1 MSVRPH
7 PTKGDG
13 WWVIDYYPSGR
24 KGKRVVFTFK
34 GTKGAALAME
44 QDMRRG
50 PGEVKNRVSPLI
62 RDLVSPWLEHY
73 KTVARPLTH
82 KDAVNS
88 LAHLLPRFG
97 MYKPANIT
105 RQTIADYKMARLQ
118 EAANPGAVAKGKAPR
133 PPSKRTISKELSYL
147 SSLLRWAAEM
157 DLCPELPFTIRGF
170 PSKQTRAEVV
180 RPLTPR
186 QITAI
191 LENVDPKY
199 RLLYLLWADMG
210 LRRNEGLAVTAED
223 VDEYRETLSVV
234 GKGAKQRII
243 PWLSNR
249 FADELRRELDKRPSG
264 PLVVNE
270 DTGEEFSETV
280 KWLKRAARKA
290 EIRQNVHPHLLRHSC
305 LSNLAMAGMS
315 PHALQQI
322 AGHSSIETTNKIYV
336 HIRSDFV
343 AAEAERI
350 RKKG

>member
-1 MSVRPH
+1 MQ
-7 PTKGDG
+7 
-13 WWVIDYYPSGR
+13 
-24 KGKRVVFTFK
+24 TFK
-34 GTKGAALAME
+34 GTKGAALALALE
-44 QDMRRG
+44 QDLRRS
-50 PGEVKNRVSPLI
+50 PGTVKNQVSPLI
-62 RDLVSPWLEHY
+62 RDLISPWLEY
-73 KTVARPLTH
+73 YRTIARPLTY

-97 MYKPANIT
+97 IYKPANIT
-105 RQTIADYKMARLQ
+105 SQSINDYKQARLQ
-118 EAANPGAVAKGKAPR
+118 DIANPSAVEKGR
-133 PPSKRTISKELSYL
+133 PARPVSNRTISKELSYL

-157 DLCPELPFTIRGF
+157 DLCPELPFTIRGV

-191 LENVDPKY
+191 LEHVDPKY

-243 PWLSNR
+243 PWLSDR
-249 FADELRRELDKRPSG
+249 FAEELRRELVKRSSG

-280 KWLKRAARKA
+280 KWLKRAARNA
-290 EIRQNVHPHLLRHSC
+290 EIRQNLHSHLLRHSC
-305 LSNLAMAGMS
+305 LSSLEMAGMS

-322 AGHSSIETTNKIYV
+322 AGHSSIETTYKIYV
-336 HIRSDFV
+336 HSGLILWRLRRSGYGKRGRDRH
-343 AAEAERI
+343 AHN
-350 RKKG
+350 

>member
-1 MSVRPH
+1 MG
-7 PTKGDG
+7 GDHTQQ
-13 WWVIDYYPSGR
+13 
-24 KGKRVVFTFK
+24 FL
-34 GTKGAALAME
+34 ALAGVE
-44 QDMRRG
+44 RS
-50 PGEVKNRVSPLI
+50 PGEVKSQVSPLI

-73 KTVARPLTH
+73 RTFARPLTY
-82 KDAVNS
+82 KDALNS

-97 MYKPANIT
+97 IYKPANIT
-105 RQTIADYKMARLQ
+105 PQSINDFKKARLQ
-118 EAANPGAVAKGKAPR
+118 DPANPGVVRKGQPAR
-133 PPSKRTISKELSYL
+133 PVSKRTISKELSYL
-147 SSLLRWAAEM
+147 ASLLRRAAEM
-157 DLCPELPFTIRGF
+157 DLCPELPFTIRGV

-191 LENVDPKY
+191 LEHVGPKY

-210 LRRNEGLAVTAED
+210 LRRNEGLAVTAAED

-243 PWLSNR
+243 PWLSDR
-249 FADELRRELDKRPSG
+249 FAEELRRELDKRPSG

-270 DTGEEFSETV
+270 YTGEEFSETV
-280 KWLKRAARKA
+280 KWLKQAARKA
-290 EIRQNVHPHLLRHSC
+290 EIRRNVQPHLLRHSC